1 MALTP
6 AHYIA
11 AGLAIT
17 ATRTKIDRV
26 NALYTACESKRR
38 VPSGHSG
45 LAKSVPLRERHE
57 KNAYQ
62 RNST

>member
-1 MALTP
+1 MALIP
-6 AHYIA
+6 AHHIA
-11 AGLAIT
+11 AGLAII
-17 ATRTKIDRV
+17 AARTIIDRV

-45 LAKSVPLRERHE
+45 LAKSVLLRERHE
-57 KNAYQ
+57 KNANQ